1 MTVWNEA
8 MYYFQLAPKDFQ
20 KILFV
25 LRHYNPK
32 KKETLVEYY
41 IRTYAHLIPNGV
53 EIWEYDEEAKEVNIW
68 KNQPNS

>member
-8 MYYFQLAPKDFQ
+8 MYYFQLAPKDFR

-25 LRHYNPK
+25 LQHYNPK

-41 IRTYAHLIPNGV
+41 SRTYAHLIPSGV
-53 EIWEYDEEAKEVNIW
+53 EIWEYDEETKRVGIW
-68 KNQPNS
+68 KMQPDS